1 MVLRVYISSQT
12 CSHKIRGE
20 QRALLDFLSS
30 NKIMFDEVDMSQY
43 PEKRKE
49 ILGRI
54 PSDYA
59 TVESPIIFNNSEES
73 LDFVGL
79 YDEFFNAR
87 EQDKTYQF
95 LNLPPPDG
103 SREHILWKKENMP
116 EAVPEPENEEP
127 VAEDVINEEEVK
139 QEVQEEAGDE
149 ADDYE
154 FPGEAKPEEDA
165 GESE

>member
-1 MVLRVYISSQT
+1 
-12 CSHKIRGE
+12 
-20 QRALLDFLSS
+20 
-30 NKIMFDEVDMSQY
+30 MFDEVDMSQY

-49 ILGRI
+49 IMGQI

-59 TVESPIIFNNSEES
+59 SVESPIIFNNSEES

-95 LNLPPPDG
+95 LNLPPQEG
-103 SREHILWKKENMP
+103 SREHILWKKENAP
-116 EAVPEPENEEP
+116 EPVPEPESEEP
-127 VAEDVINEEEVK
+127 VGEDAENEEEIK
-139 QEVQEEAGDE
+139 EETQEEAGDE

-165 GESE
+165 AEDEPEE